1 MAKRMP
7 RVACVHCVGTTALLD
22 GIVREEL
29 PHDCA
34 AIKAA
39 HPEGIGVC
47 SWGCLGGGSCEA
59 ACPFGAIHVDAERHV
74 AQVDRKKCRGCGKC
88 VAACPQHLISLAPAA
103 NVIQVRCSNQD
114 RGPAARKACPNSCI
128 GCGVCERVCPMG
140 AVRVIDG
147 RAVID
152 DEKCVACGMCA
163 TKCPRGAIHDANGIM
178 AVR

>member
-7 RVACVHCVGTTALLD
+7 RVAVVHCAGGTAPLD

-34 AIKAA
+34 QIKAA
-39 HPEGIGVC
+39 HPNGIGVC
-47 SWGCLGGGSCEA
+47 LWGCLGGGSCEA
-59 ACPFGAIHVDAERHV
+59 ACPFGAIHVDADRHV
-74 AQVDRKKCRGCGKC
+74 AVVDRDACRGCGKC
-88 VAACPQHLISLAPAA
+88 AKACPQHLITVAPAA
-103 NVIQVRCSNQD
+103 NAIRVRCSNQD

-128 GCGVCERVCPMG
+128 GCGMCERVCPMG
-140 AVRVIDG
+140 AVRVVDG